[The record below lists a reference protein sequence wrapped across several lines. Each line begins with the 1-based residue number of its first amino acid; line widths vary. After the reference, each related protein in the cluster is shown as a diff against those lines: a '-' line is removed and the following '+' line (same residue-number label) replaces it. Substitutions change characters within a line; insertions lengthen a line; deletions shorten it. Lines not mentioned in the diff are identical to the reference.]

1 MEKCQ
6 SSSELEEFFYLG
18 GITWSIILLF
28 ISKFIGLI
36 NYCKR
41 LGLPRLITKIDPCL
55 FPPFFTP
62 CHFCV
67 LELTIYLSCEVEPT
81 QLFLYSFIF
90 CLSLKS
96 SIYVQFPFLTSKTFL
111 LHDPSSFLIQVI
123 ITSPFG
129 VVGHSRVLDLVN
141 LTPEF

>member
-6 SSSELEEFFYLG
+6 SSSELEKFFYLG
-18 GITWSIILLF
+18 GITCPIILLF
-28 ISKFIGLI
+28 ILKFIGFN
-36 NYCKR
+36 NYCMS
-41 LGLPRLITKIDPCL
+41 LSLPRLIPKIDPCL

-67 LELTIYLSCEVEPT
+67 LELTIYSSCEVEPA

-96 SIYVQFPFLTSKTFL
+96 SIYDQFPSPMMPLFYFKDISSAWSLFFLN
-111 LHDPSSFLIQVI
+111 PSHYHLSIWGGQ
-123 ITSPFG
+123 P
-129 VVGHSRVLDLVN
+129 
-141 LTPEF
+141 